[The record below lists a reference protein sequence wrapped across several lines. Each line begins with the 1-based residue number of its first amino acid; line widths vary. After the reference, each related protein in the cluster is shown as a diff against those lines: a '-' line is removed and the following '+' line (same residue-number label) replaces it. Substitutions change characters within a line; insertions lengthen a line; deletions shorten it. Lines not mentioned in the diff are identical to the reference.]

1 MPRTARTT
9 PATKKSAAK
18 ASKLRFA
25 VIGAGH
31 IAQNAVLPGFANARK
46 TCELAAIFS
55 SDPKKRRALA
65 KQYALDMVLQY
76 EEFERASDDFDAVY
90 IATPNSE
97 HRAWVERA
105 AKSGKHVLCEKPM
118 ATSSEDCQAMIDACR
133 DAGVKLMIAYRLHFE
148 PANLS
153 GVRLI
158 RQGKIGTPRLFHS
171 AFSMQVKADNVR
183 TEAAKGGGPLFDI
196 GIYCINAARYLFG
209 EEPVSV
215 VAMAGRGDDP
225 RFAEVEENFA
235 GTLEFPGGKLAS
247 FVCGFGAS
255 DAGWYQVIGE
265 KGDLVADPAYEYEG
279 ELEQRI
285 TVKEKT
291 KTIKHRARDQFGPEL
306 IYFAECVQRGQEPEP
321 GGAEGLIDVR
331 IIEAMFEAAR
341 TGRRVDLGRLPK
353 DAPPRPQQ
361 AFDLPPAQKER
372 LVNVEAAH
380 ED

>member
-1 MPRTARTT
+1 MP
-9 PATKKSAAK
+9 KSARHSALLKAK
-18 ASKLRFA
+18 PTRERLRFA
-25 VIGAGH
+25 VVGAGH
-31 IAQNAVLPGFANARK
+31 IAQNAVLPGFANAKK

-55 SDPKKRRALA
+55 SDPKKRRALS
-65 KQYALDMVLQY
+65 KQYKLDLVLDY
-76 EEFERASDDFDAVY
+76 EEFERAAGDFDAVY
-90 IATPNSE
+90 IATPNTE

-105 AKSGKHVLCEKPM
+105 AASGKHVLCEKPM

-133 DAGVKLMIAYRLHFE
+133 DANVRLMIAYRLHFE

-183 TEAAKGGGPLFDI
+183 TEGEKGGGPLFDI
-196 GIYCINAARYLFG
+196 GIYCINAARSLFG

-215 VAMAGRGDDP
+215 MAMAGRGEDP
-225 RFAEVEENFA
+225 RFAEIEESFA
-235 GTLEFPGGKLAS
+235 GTLEFPDGKLAS
-247 FVCGFGAS
+247 FACSFGAS
-255 DAGWYQVIGE
+255 NAGWYQVIGT

-285 TVKEKT
+285 TVKDKT
-291 KTIKHRARDQFGPEL
+291 RTIKHRARDQFGPEL
-306 IYFAECVQRGQEPEP
+306 IYFADCVQRRREPEP

-341 TGRRVDLGRLPK
+341 TGRRVDLGKLPK

-361 AFDLPPAQKER
+361 AFDLPPASKER
-372 LVNVEAAH
+372 LVNVDSAH
-380 ED
+380 KD